1 MTDQVQQ
8 APYRDASKLKVDSIN
23 FLITKGPQ
31 RMTQSSS
38 LWHTKVEGDCGAFFL
53 LRKGVDGRSR
63 GVRTLIDIPA
73 TQMPLFM
80 HLFTC

>member
-1 MTDQVQQ
+1 
-8 APYRDASKLKVDSIN
+8 
-23 FLITKGPQ
+23 
-31 RMTQSSS
+31 MTQSSS